1 MKTAIAKTP
10 FIFDEFFDLGLEDTS
25 SPFITADSRIWGAN
39 LTLKAAIF
47 SSFLLILSFGLSF
60 YPSLTPLSH
69 AILIAVYFIA
79 GIPALI
85 ESIDD
90 LTNFDINIDV
100 LMTLAAF
107 SSVLIGSG
115 LEGALLLVLFSL
127 SGAMEDAVTR
137 KAKSAITTLSRLSPT
152 KACVITPEGLI
163 MERSIKDVSIG
174 DLLLIK
180 SGQVVPLDGDVVEGA
195 SSLNLVHLTGENMPV
210 TKVVGDDVPAG
221 GRNLEGA
228 FKMRVT
234 RTSADSTLAKIIELV
249 TQAQEARPKLQRWF
263 DDLSRAYALTIIGL
277 FALFAASFPFILG
290 IPFLGEEGSL
300 YRALAFLIA
309 ASPCALIIAIPIAY
323 LSAVSACA
331 RKGVLLK
338 GGVTLDALA
347 GCHVVALD
355 KTGTLT
361 TGELSFVQ
369 IRKVY
374 GTSALNTD
382 FAMAAAAALEEN
394 AVHPIAKAIIKN
406 RPEALSGQLTLT
418 DYKMVP
424 GFGLE
429 GICKFNNQ
437 SVQCKIGNPAFVN
450 PPEAVVKEIEKSKS
464 EGNQIALLKADEDFF
479 LLEFTDTIRPKMKE
493 TIAKLKERDT
503 SIVMLTGDH
512 HESAE
517 KVAKDVGIDEYFS
530 ELKPEDKMRHIE
542 RLSKEKGLAM
552 VGDGVN
558 DAPALARATVGIC
571 MGKVGNTAAID
582 AADVVLLNDNI
593 ELLDW
598 IFQKA
603 KQTQVIVRQNLLLA
617 TAAILFASIPALGG
631 YVPLWVAVVMHEGGT
646 VLVGLNALR
655 LLR

>member
-1 MKTAIAKTP
+1 MKSAVV
-10 FIFDEFFDLGLEDTS
+10 FDEFFDMGLDETV
-25 SPFITADSRIWGAN
+25 SPFLTEDSRHWGAN
-39 LTLKAAIF
+39 LTLKAAGVA
-47 SSFLLILSFGLSF
+47 SVLLILSFILSF
-60 YPSLTPLSH
+60 YPALVPLSH
-69 AILIAVYFIA
+69 VLLIAVYFVA

-85 ESIDD
+85 ESIED
-90 LTNFDINIDV
+90 LMNFEINIDI

-107 SSVLIGSG
+107 SSVFIGSG
-115 LEGALLLVLFSL
+115 MEGALLLVLFAL

-137 KAKSAITTLSRLSPT
+137 KAKNAINTLSRLSPT
-152 KACVITPEGLI
+152 KASVMTPDGLI
-163 MERSIKDVSIG
+163 IERSVKDVSIG

-180 SGQVVPLDGDVVEGA
+180 SGQIVPLDGIVTEGA

-210 TKVVGDDVPAG
+210 TKVADDEVPAG

-263 DDLSRAYALTIIGL
+263 DQLSRAYALTIIGL
-277 FALFAASFPFILG
+277 SAFFAAIFPYLLG
-290 IPFLGEEGSL
+290 LPFLGEGGAL

-331 RKGVLLK
+331 KKGILLK

-347 GCHVVALD
+347 SCHAVALD

-361 TGELSFVQ
+361 TGELSFVG
-369 IRKVY
+369 IRKVA
-374 GTSALNTD
+374 GTGALSADIALE
-382 FAMAAAAALEEN
+382 AAKALEEN
-394 AVHPIAKAIIKN
+394 AVHPIARAITNVPSANNMFKI
-406 RPEALSGQLTLT
+406 ALT
-418 DYKMVP
+418 DYKMVA

-429 GICKFNNQ
+429 GNFQFEGQQIR
-437 SVQCKIGNPAFVN
+437 CKIGNPDFIK
-450 PPEAVVKEIEKSKS
+450 PPQPVIDEIAHSKS
-464 EGNQIALLKADEDFF
+464 IGNQIALLQANEDIF
-479 LLEFTDTIRPKMKE
+479 LLEFTDTIRPKIGE
-493 TIAKLKERDT
+493 TLSKLKNRA
-503 SIVMLTGDH
+503 IKVVMLTGDH
-512 HESAE
+512 KESAE
-517 KVAKDVGIDEYFS
+517 KVSKALGIKDFYA
-530 ELKPEDKMRHIE
+530 ELKPEDKLRHIE
-542 RLSKEKGLAM
+542 EMSKSQGLAM

-571 MGKVGNTAAID
+571 MGKVGSSAAID

-598 IFQKA
+598 IFLKA
-603 KQTQVIVRQNLLLA
+603 TQTQKIVRQNLALA
-617 TAAILFASIPALGG
+617 TLAILVASIPALGG
-631 YVPLWVAVVMHEGGT
+631 YVPLWMAVVMHEGGT

>member
-1 MKTAIAKTP
+1 MKSAVV
-10 FIFDEFFDLGLEDTS
+10 FDEFFDMGLDETVSPFLTEDT
-25 SPFITADSRIWGAN
+25 RHWGAN
-39 LTLKAAIF
+39 LTLKAASLASVLLIIAF
-47 SSFLLILSFGLSF
+47 ALSFL
-60 YPSLTPLSH
+60 PAWEPLSY

-85 ESIDD
+85 ESIED
-90 LTNFDINIDV
+90 LMNFEINIDI

-107 SSVLIGSG
+107 SSVFIGSG
-115 LEGALLLVLFSL
+115 MEGALLLVLFAL

-137 KAKSAITTLSRLSPT
+137 KAKNAINTLSRLSPT
-152 KACVITPEGLI
+152 KACVITPDGLI
-163 MERSIKDVSIG
+163 IERSVKDVSIG
-174 DLLLIK
+174 DFLLIK
-180 SGQVVPLDGDVVEGA
+180 SGQIVPLDGIVTEGA

-210 TKVVGDDVPAG
+210 TKVLDDEVPAG

-263 DDLSRAYALTIIGL
+263 DNLSRAYALTIISL
-277 FALFAASFPFILG
+277 SAFFAAIFPFLLG
-290 IPFLGEEGSL
+290 LPFLGEGGAL

-331 RKGVLLK
+331 KKGVLLK

-347 GCHVVALD
+347 SCHLVALD

-361 TGELSFVQ
+361 TGELSFVG
-369 IRKVY
+369 ITKVE
-374 GTSALNTD
+374 GPGNISADL
-382 FAMAAAAALEEN
+382 ALQAAKALEEN
-394 AVHPIAKAIIKN
+394 AVHPIARAIAQISPAKTADKIFL
-406 RPEALSGQLTLT
+406 E
-418 DYKMVP
+418 DYKMVA

-429 GICKFNNQ
+429 GNFLFDSQKIN
-437 SVQCKIGNPAFVN
+437 CKIGNPEFIH
-450 PPEAVVKEIEKSKS
+450 PSDAVLQQIMKSKS
-464 EGNQIALLKADEDFF
+464 IGNQIALLQANDDIF
-479 LLEFTDTIRPKMKE
+479 LLEFTDTIRPKIGE
-493 TIAKLKERDT
+493 TLSKLKARD
-503 SIVMLTGDH
+503 IQVVMLTGDH
-512 HESAE
+512 KESAE
-517 KVAKDVGIDEYFS
+517 KVSKALGIDIFYA
-530 ELKPEDKMRHIE
+530 ELKPEDKLRHIE
-542 RLSKEKGLAM
+542 QMSKSKGLAM

-571 MGKVGNTAAID
+571 MGKVGSSAAID

-598 IFQKA
+598 IFLKA
-603 KQTQVIVRQNLLLA
+603 KQTQKIVRQNLALA
-617 TAAILFASIPALGG
+617 TLAILVASIPALGG
-631 YVPLWVAVVMHEGGT
+631 YIPLWLAVVMHEGGT

>member
-1 MKTAIAKTP
+1 MKTAPVKTA
-10 FIFDEFFDLGLEDTS
+10 FVFDEFFDLGLEETS
-25 SPFITADSRIWGAN
+25 SPFITADTRPWGAN
-39 LTLKAAIF
+39 LTLKAALF
-47 SSFLLILSFGLSF
+47 SSFLLILSFWLSF
-60 YPSLTPLSH
+60 YPSLVPLSH
-69 AILIAVYFIA
+69 AILISVYFIA

-85 ESIDD
+85 ESIND
-90 LTNFDINIDV
+90 LISFEINIDV

-115 LEGALLLVLFSL
+115 MEGALLLVLFSL

-152 KACVITPEGLI
+152 KACVITPEGLVL
-163 MERSIKDVSIG
+163 ERSIKDVSIG
-174 DLLLIK
+174 ELLLVK
-180 SGQVVPLDGDVVEGA
+180 SGQIVPLDGEVIEGA

-210 TKVVGDDVPAG
+210 TKVVGDEVPAG

-234 RTSADSTLAKIIELV
+234 RTSADSTLSKIIELV

-263 DDLSRAYALTIIGL
+263 DQLSRTYALTIIGL
-277 FALFAASFPFILG
+277 FALFAATFPFLLG

-300 YRALAFLIA
+300 YRALSFLIA

-331 RKGVLLK
+331 RKGILLK

-361 TGELSFVQ
+361 TGDLAFVE
-369 IRKVY
+369 IRKVA
-374 GTSALNTD
+374 GTSPLTKE
-382 FAMAAAAALEEN
+382 FAMAAAGALEKN
-394 AVHPIAKAIIKN
+394 AVHPIAKAILDN
-406 RPEALSGQLTLT
+406 LNEALLKEITLT

-424 GFGLE
+424 GYGLE
-429 GICKFNNQ
+429 GLCNCNGQ
-437 SVQCKIGNPAFVN
+437 SIRCKIGNPAFIS
-450 PPEAVVKEIEKSKS
+450 PPEPVLKEIEKTKS
-464 EGNQIALLKADEDFF
+464 EGNQIALLQADDDYF
-479 LLEFTDTIRPKMKE
+479 LLVFTDTIRPKMKE
-493 TIAKLKERDT
+493 TIAKLQERGT

-512 HESAE
+512 EESAA
-517 KVAKDVGIDEYFS
+517 KVAKEVGIDQYYA

-542 RLSKEKGLAM
+542 EFSIEKGLAM

-598 IFQKA
+598 IFEKA
-603 KQTQVIVRQNLLLA
+603 KKTQVIVRQNLLLA

-631 YVPLWVAVVMHEGGT
+631 YVPLWMAVVMHEGGT

>member
-1 MKTAIAKTP
+1 MKSAIV
-10 FIFDEFFDLGLEDTS
+10 FDEFFDMGLDETVSPFLTEDT
-25 SPFITADSRIWGAN
+25 RHWGAN
-39 LTLKAAIF
+39 LTLKAALLASVLLIISF
-47 SSFLLILSFGLSF
+47 ALSFLAAWE
-60 YPSLTPLSH
+60 PLSY
-69 AILIAVYFIA
+69 AFLIAVYFIA

-85 ESIDD
+85 ESIED
-90 LTNFDINIDV
+90 LMNFEINIDI

-107 SSVLIGSG
+107 SSVFIGSG
-115 LEGALLLVLFSL
+115 MEGALLLVLFAL

-137 KAKSAITTLSRLSPT
+137 KAKNAINTLSRLSPT
-152 KACVITPEGLI
+152 KACVITPDGLI
-163 MERSIKDVSIG
+163 IERSVKDVSIG
-174 DLLLIK
+174 DFLLIK
-180 SGQVVPLDGDVVEGA
+180 SGQIVPLDGIVTEGA

-210 TKVVGDDVPAG
+210 TKVLDDEVPAG

-263 DDLSRAYALTIIGL
+263 DQLSRAYALTIITL
-277 FALFAASFPFILG
+277 SAFFAAIFPFLLG
-290 IPFLGEEGSL
+290 LPFLGEGGAL

-331 RKGVLLK
+331 KKGVLLK

-347 GCHVVALD
+347 SCHLVALD

-361 TGELSFVQ
+361 TGELSFVG
-369 IRKVY
+369 IRKVA
-374 GTSALNTD
+374 GSGVILTDLALQ
-382 FAMAAAAALEEN
+382 AAKALEEN
-394 AVHPIAKAIIKN
+394 AVHPIARAIAQITPAKN
-406 RPEALSGQLTLT
+406 TDKIFLE
-418 DYKMVP
+418 DYKMVA

-429 GICKFNNQ
+429 GIFLFEGRKIN
-437 SVQCKIGNPAFVN
+437 CKIGNPEFIH
-450 PPEAVVKEIEKSKS
+450 PSDAVLQEIMKSKS
-464 EGNQIALLKADEDFF
+464 IGNQIALLQANDDIF
-479 LLEFTDTIRPKMKE
+479 LLEFTDTIRPKIGE
-493 TIAKLKERDT
+493 TLSKLKARD
-503 SIVMLTGDH
+503 IQVVMLTGDH
-512 HESAE
+512 KESAE
-517 KVAKDVGIDEYFS
+517 KVSKALGIDTFYA
-530 ELKPEDKMRHIE
+530 ELKPEDKLRHIE
-542 RLSKEKGLAM
+542 QLSKSKGLAM

-571 MGKVGNTAAID
+571 MGKVGSSAAID

-598 IFQKA
+598 IFLKA
-603 KQTQVIVRQNLLLA
+603 KQTQKIVRQNLALA
-617 TAAILFASIPALGG
+617 TLAILVASIPALGG
-631 YVPLWVAVVMHEGGT
+631 YIPLWLAVVMHEGGT